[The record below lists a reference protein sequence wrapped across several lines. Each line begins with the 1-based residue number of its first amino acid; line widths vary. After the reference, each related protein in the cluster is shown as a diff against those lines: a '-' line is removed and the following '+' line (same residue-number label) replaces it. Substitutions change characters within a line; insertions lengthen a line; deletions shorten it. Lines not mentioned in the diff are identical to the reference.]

1 MTTTDQLAG
10 TAAAV
15 ATDSLDSLR
24 TNKTIARRLYEEIV
38 NEGRLELLD
47 DFLAK
52 DASRSTG
59 SGTFGRD
66 SFASH
71 VTELRHNVT
80 DLKTTVT
87 DIVAEGDRV
96 VVFWRIQGIHS
107 GEVWGVPGTGN
118 TIDGTSISLI
128 TFHDGKVVDYVVT
141 PDRLTILQQLGAI
154 PA

>member
-1 MTTTDQLAG
+1 MTTTDHLAG
-10 TAAAV
+10 TDTAV
-15 ATDSLDSLR
+15 ATSSVE
-24 TNKTIARRLYEEIV
+24 TNKTVARRLYEEVV
-38 NEGRLELLD
+38 NEGRLDLLD
-47 DFLAK
+47 DLLAEE
-52 DASRSTG
+52 ASRRTG
-59 SGTFGRD
+59 GGTFGRD

-71 VTELRHNVT
+71 VTELRANVT
-80 DLKTTVT
+80 DLKATVT
-87 DIVAEGDRV
+87 NLVAEGDRV

-128 TFHDGKVVDYVVT
+128 TFRDSKVIDYVVT